1 MLLAAAVMCG
11 SLMATAQLKVV
22 RDSVQLQ
29 EVEVLATRASSN
41 TPVAFTNVSK
51 QQIEAVNHGLDLPY
65 LLSLTP
71 GVLTTSDAGAGV
83 GYTSMRVRGTDATR
97 INVTMNDIP
106 INDSESH
113 SVFWVNTPDEII
125 PTDKLT
131 I

>member
-51 QQIEAVNHGLDLPY
+51 QQIEAVKTFDLKKYINIQSDQKKIDEFVQGLD
-65 LLSLTP
+65 
-71 GVLTTSDAGAGV
+71 D
-83 GYTSMRVRGTDATR
+83 M
-97 INVTMNDIP
+97 
-106 INDSESH
+106 
-113 SVFWVNTPDEII
+113 
-125 PTDKLT
+125 
-131 I
+131 